1 MTINPYLYFNGE
13 CATAFKFYESCFNG
27 RIVVMQTHGDSPM
40 KEHVPV
46 DWHDKVIHARLEVGD
61 AVLLGSDAPP
71 PHYGMPR
78 GLDVSV
84 TMASPHEAERTFNAL
99 SQNGTVRMPFE
110 KTFWSAGFGM
120 VVDRFG
126 IPWMINCEQGA

>member
-71 PHYGMPR
+71 PHYGMPKRSTTIPKPADQNVFSNGILTVPFCDRALNVRSASCGDAIVTDTSSPR
-78 GLDVSV
+78 G
-84 TMASPHEAERTFNAL
+84 AP
-99 SQNGTVRMPFE
+99 
-110 KTFWSAGFGM
+110 
-120 VVDRFG
+120 
-126 IPWMINCEQGA
+126 